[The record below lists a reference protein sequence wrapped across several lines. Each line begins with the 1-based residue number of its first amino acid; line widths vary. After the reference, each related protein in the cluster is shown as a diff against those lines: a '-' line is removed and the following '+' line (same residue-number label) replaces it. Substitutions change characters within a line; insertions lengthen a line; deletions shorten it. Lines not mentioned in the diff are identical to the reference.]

1 MLFMIFGY
9 ASLPSRSIKWAP
21 AKQAALR
28 RDMLEELMD
37 DEDEVRDMNLS
48 SRPSREERRRVRE
61 REKIERGMER
71 WGPFSATSIL
81 HMLAWASKMV
91 AGLAFKCPRAIWN
104 KQYALIPLE

>member
-1 MLFMIFGY
+1 M
-9 ASLPSRSIKWAP
+9 AP
-21 AKQAALR
+21 C

-71 WGPFSATSIL
+71 YS
-81 HMLAWASKMV
+81 
-91 AGLAFKCPRAIWN
+91 
-104 KQYALIPLE
+104 

>member
-1 MLFMIFGY
+1 MPRRHCV
-9 ASLPSRSIKWAP
+9 ASSRHLLS
-21 AKQAALR
+21 QAALC

-71 WGPFSATSIL
+71 WVPLGLL
-81 HMLAWASKMV
+81 H
-91 AGLAFKCPRAIWN
+91 PH
-104 KQYALIPLE
+104 